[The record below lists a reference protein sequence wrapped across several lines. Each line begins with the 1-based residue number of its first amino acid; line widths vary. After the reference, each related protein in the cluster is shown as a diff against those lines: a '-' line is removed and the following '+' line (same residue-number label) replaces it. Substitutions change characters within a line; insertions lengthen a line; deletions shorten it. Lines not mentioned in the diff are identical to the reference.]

1 MRLGYLDALPMFVV
15 PRGKYYLTINSM
27 SRRGEPLGFENLSYK
42 KIKKKNSTLI
52 NIVIQWLIMIITLAI
67 ATYLCVLIFTNDDA
81 SRLDKLEKAHM
92 LDDSEDRALENRVQ
106 ALTAAL
112 ADQSQAI
119 GQNTAALADQSQAI
133 GQNTQAILGNESQIL
148 NQSQALGEQSQAI
161 LANSEN
167 IDELDV
173 VDESLSYRINA
184 LGSRVTTNE
193 NSITINQNILDNELE
208 GRILDV
214 VNDNFDFGG
223 GGGIF

>member
-1 MRLGYLDALPMFVV
+1 
-15 PRGKYYLTINSM
+15 M

-92 LDDSEDRALENRVQ
+92 LDDSEDRALENRVE

-119 GQNTAALADQSQAI
+119 GQHTAALSDQSQAI

-161 LANSEN
+161 LANSAN

-173 VDESLSYRINA
+173 VDESLSYRISA
-184 LGSRVTTNE
+184 VGSRVTTNE
-193 NSITINQNILDNELE
+193 NFINNDLD
-208 GRILDV
+208 GRI
-214 VNDNFDFGG
+214 NDIATNVINNFDFGG
-223 GGGIF
+223 GGIFNN